1 MSALRVPHAYAPF
14 TGVRVTRW
22 RPDPQMAHLA
32 LTADRRRPLTAVEL
46 HRCLADIERL
56 GYHGVVTAALGPPD
70 QRVFFDAG
78 FEAVEQLHL
87 LRHRLDPLPAF
98 RSTTTRRGRRRDH
111 PAVLAVDAAAFLPFW
126 QLDETTLVEA
136 LTATRTSRLRVA
148 DDERGR
154 IIGYAICGRSATRG
168 YVQRLAV
175 HPDHEGEGVA
185 AALLVDGLQWLA
197 RWGAHDALVNTQQGN
212 ERSLRLYLRTGFEPE
227 PAGLAVLRCDFG
239 GHPHQPDEHL
249 RPRGSRVLPS
259 P

>member
-1 MSALRVPHAYAPF
+1 MSALRLPLAFAPS

-22 RPDPQMAHLA
+22 RVDPRMAHLA
-32 LTADRRRPLTAVEL
+32 LTADRRRPLSAAEL
-46 HRCLADIERL
+46 DRCLTDIERL
-56 GYHGVVTAALGPPD
+56 GYRGVVTAALGPPD
-70 QRVFFDAG
+70 QAVFLDAG
-78 FEAVEQLHL
+78 FSVIEQLHL
-87 LRHRLDPLPAF
+87 LRHRLNPLPAY
-98 RSTTTRRGRRRDH
+98 RANTTRRARRRDH
-111 PAVLAVDAAAFLPFW
+111 PAVLEVDAAAFLPFW
-126 QLDETTLVEA
+126 QLDEPTLNEA

-148 DDERGR
+148 EDAGGT

-175 HPDHEGEGVA
+175 QPHHEGEGVG
-185 AALLVDGLQWLA
+185 AALLIDGLHWLA

-239 GHPHQPDEHL
+239 GHPPDAPSH
-249 RPRGSRVLPS
+249 PRGQRALRS

>member
-1 MSALRVPHAYAPF
+1 MSALRVPLAFAPS

-32 LTADRRRPLTAVEL
+32 LTADRRRPLSPVEL
-46 HRCLADIERL
+46 HRFLTDIERL
-56 GYHGVVTAALGPPD
+56 GYRGVVTAALGPPD
-70 QRVFFDAG
+70 QRVFVDAG
-78 FEAVEQLHL
+78 FEVVEHLHL
-87 LRHRLDPLPAF
+87 LRHRLEPLPAL
-98 RSTTTRRGRRRDH
+98 RTNATRRARRRDH

-126 QLDETTLVEA
+126 QLDEATLTEA

-148 DDERGR
+148 EDRRGT

-185 AALLVDGLQWLA
+185 AALLIDGLHWLS

-239 GHPHQPDEHL
+239 GHLHLPDEPA
-249 RPRGSRVLPS
+249 RPPGQRALPS

>member
-1 MSALRVPHAYAPF
+1 MSALRVPLAFAPS

-32 LTADRRRPLTAVEL
+32 LTADRRRPLSAAEL
-46 HRCLADIERL
+46 DRCLSDIERL
-56 GYHGVVTAALGPPD
+56 GYRGVVTAALGPPD

-78 FEAVEQLHL
+78 FEVVEQLHL
-87 LRHRLDPLPAF
+87 LRHRFDPLPAY
-98 RSTTTRRGRRRDH
+98 RSNATRRGRRRDH

-126 QLDETTLVEA
+126 QLDEATLNEA
-136 LTATRTSRLRVA
+136 LTATRASRLRVA
-148 DDERGR
+148 EDSRGT

-175 HPDHEGEGVA
+175 HPDHEGEGVG
-185 AALLVDGLQWLA
+185 AALLIDGLHWLA
-197 RWGAHDALVNTQQGN
+197 RWGARDALVNTQQGN

-239 GHPHQPDEHL
+239 GHLHPSDASARPHGRRAL
-249 RPRGSRVLPS
+249 RS